1 MDVMSVFAVVNQ
13 HVQVHARIHGE
24 LLQKLQGQLRIVD
37 PKLSGG
43 YFVRARVGKVVTPA
57 QIDSNSGQN
66 LIHGKREMAIA
77 RNAAFVSQ
85 GLMQES
91 AKENGGVFHRV
102 VAINADVAPQPK
114 VHINAAMLGNMAE
127 HMLEKRDLGI
137 KVIATTPVQVDGQG
151 DVGLT
156 GFACRARGAG
166 GSSSRSQLHIGP
178 RSTKGVRL
186 STLSCAEKVLADSA
200 STQCIYTIP
209 RPGRLRMGQAAL
221 IEGKSKEI
229 HERMFG
235 GLQEMI
241 AKSGVQIPP
250 NCILEAESEFEEYEN
265 RKRLVQTFPAR
276 EKHANPLGNLQGGI
290 LSSMID
296 DTMGP
301 LSFAAARNPTTT
313 INLSVNFLR
322 AVRCPGL
329 VRVEARVTGLGRRVM
344 YLDASAFDAK
354 GRLVATAT
362 SSVLILSGAA
372 Q

>member
-1 MDVMSVFAVVNQ
+1 
-13 HVQVHARIHGE
+13 
-24 LLQKLQGQLRIVD
+24 
-37 PKLSGG
+37 
-43 YFVRARVGKVVTPA
+43 
-57 QIDSNSGQN
+57 
-66 LIHGKREMAIA
+66 
-77 RNAAFVSQ
+77 
-85 GLMQES
+85 
-91 AKENGGVFHRV
+91 
-102 VAINADVAPQPK
+102 
-114 VHINAAMLGNMAE
+114 
-127 HMLEKRDLGI
+127 
-137 KVIATTPVQVDGQG
+137 
-151 DVGLT
+151 
-156 GFACRARGAG
+156 
-166 GSSSRSQLHIGP
+166 
-178 RSTKGVRL
+178 
-186 STLSCAEKVLADSA
+186 
-200 STQCIYTIP
+200 
-209 RPGRLRMGQAAL
+209 MGQAAL